1 MLTEQEVYQQCV
13 AGNRSAQKELFDR
26 FSPRMLGV
34 CYRYTKSIQEAEDV
48 LQDVFIKVFQNL
60 QYFKGD
66 GSLEGWIRKIAI
78 NTSLNHLKKNKR
90 ISAELEIDS
99 AKKVEGPVDLSIE
112 NYDSKLIWAS
122 IESLPEGYR
131 VILNMFAVEGYSHK
145 EIADQLGIAEGTSRS
160 QFLRAKAHLKKLL
173 EKQSIP
179 INY

>member
-1 MLTEQEVYQQCV
+1 MLSEQEVYQLCIK
-13 AGNRSAQKELFDR
+13 GDRNAQKELFDR

-60 QYFKGD
+60 QFFKGD
-66 GSLEGWIRKIAI
+66 GSLEGWVRKIAI

-90 ISAELEIDS
+90 ISEELEIDS
-99 AKKVEGPVDLSIE
+99 AKRVEGPVDLSIE
-112 NYDSKLIWAS
+112 NYDSKLIWQT
-122 IESLPEGYR
+122 INNLPEGYR

-160 QFLRAKAHLKKLL
+160 QFLRAKVHLKKQLD
-173 EKQSIP
+173 KFN
-179 INY
+179 INTNF